1 MTEYLLLFRN
11 ASAENGY
18 LATSQDMAEDMP
30 KWQSWI
36 GNIAMQGKLVST
48 APMRYDASIVTNDGI
63 DVGQPYKESNSVLVS
78 GFLLCKAENI
88 EEVQEWSKTC
98 PILKYPNSSVEIR
111 PLVPFPTNLAREQE
125 LETVNFMRN
134 LMVTGALL
142 GFAKYVAKDKRV
154 IG

>member
-36 GNIAMQGKLVST
+36 GNIAMQGKLVHT
-48 APMRYDASIVTNDGI
+48 APMRYEASIVSNSGI
-63 DVGQPYKESNSVLVS
+63 FYGPHKEIDSVLVV
-78 GFLLCKAENI
+78 GFLICKSDSL

-98 PILKYPNSSVEIR
+98 PVLKYPKSSVEIR
-111 PLVPFPTNLAREQE
+111 PLIPFPN
-125 LETVNFMRN
+125 N
-134 LMVTGALL
+134 
-142 GFAKYVAKDKRV
+142 
-154 IG
+154 

>member
-36 GNIAMQGKLVST
+36 GNIAMQGKLMHT
-48 APMRYDASIVTNDGI
+48 APIRYDASIVNNSEVTNGH
-63 DVGQPYKESNSVLVS
+63 PHKEVNSVLVS
-78 GFLLCKAENI
+78 GFLLCKADSM

-111 PLVPFPTNLAREQE
+111 PLIPFPTN
-125 LETVNFMRN
+125 
-134 LMVTGALL
+134 
-142 GFAKYVAKDKRV
+142 
-154 IG
+154 